1 VYRRADLWRTIA
13 LVVALLLTAVST
25 GVFAREF
32 RTAGLPNERHQV
44 DAFHSRR
51 LAAEKAPLENIK
63 TGAIDLDRTIVALIG
78 IMPPVLIARLGGVEL
93 S

>member
-1 VYRRADLWRTIA
+1 MYRRADLWRNVA

-32 RTAGLPNERHQV
+32 RAIGLQDETPQV

-78 IMPPVLIARLGGVEL
+78 TMPPVLIARPGEVE
-93 S
+93 

>member
-1 VYRRADLWRTIA
+1 VYRCADLWRNVA

-32 RTAGLPNERHQV
+32 RAVGLQNETPQV

-51 LAAEKAPLENIK
+51 FAAEKAPLENIK
-63 TGAIDLDRTIVALIG
+63 ADAIELDRTIVALIG
-78 IMPPVLIARLGGVEL
+78 AMPSVLIARLRGVERI
-93 S
+93 

>member
-1 VYRRADLWRTIA
+1 MYRRADLWRNVA

-32 RTAGLPNERHQV
+32 RAIGLQDETPQV

-51 LAAEKAPLENIK
+51 LAAEKAPRENIE

-78 IMPPVLIARLGGVEL
+78 TMPPVLIARPGGVE
-93 S
+93 